1 MTYRYRSS
9 RRSFI
14 KAATAGAAGVLA
26 YNWDIL
32 KVGAANEVIVGAL
45 YVGPKTDYGW
55 NQAHAEGV
63 ATLKKAG
70 VKVVEEE
77 RVPETIQV
85 AKSMESMIKLD
96 KANLIFAT
104 SFGYWDQM
112 LKTAEKYPK
121 VQFLHA
127 APTVWKE
134 GMPKNAGSYNGYIDE
149 AQYISGIVAAHAS
162 QTGKLGFVGAKPYP
176 ASLRNINSFTLGART
191 VNPKATT
198 QVIFTGDWVLP
209 VKEAE
214 AVNSLADQGID
225 VVTCHVDSPKVVVET
240 AEKRGIFSCGYH
252 MNQSV
257 LAPKGYLTGAEWN
270 WEKVYADYVQWLRE
284 GKQWPHLV
292 RGGLKERIVRNSPY
306 GKAVSEEA
314 RKQADAARDKFMT
327 GDFVIYKGPIKSNA
341 GKIVIAAGE
350 SHGQTDVWL
359 ESMNWLV
366 EGVIGSTTG

>member
-1 MTYRYRSS
+1 MSDRHEVS
-9 RRSFI
+9 RRTFI
-14 KAATAGAAGVLA
+14 KAATAGTAGILTLGWNPLSSKAADQIV
-26 YNWDIL
+26 
-32 KVGAANEVIVGAL
+32 VGAL

-63 ATLKKAG
+63 ATLKKSG
-70 VKVVEEE
+70 IKVVEEE

-96 KANLIFAT
+96 GANLIFAT

-112 LKTAEKYPK
+112 LKTAEKYPN

-162 QTGKLGFVGAKPYP
+162 KSGKLGFVGAKPYP

-191 VNPKATT
+191 VKPKATT

-225 VVTCHVDSPKVVVET
+225 VVTCHVDSPKVVIET

-257 LAPKGYLTGAEWN
+257 LAPNGYLTGAEWN

-306 GKAVSEEA
+306 GKAVSDKA
-314 RKQADAARDKFMT
+314 RKQADAANAKFMS
-327 GDFVIYKGPIKSNA
+327 GNFVIYTGPIKDNTGKTVIPA
-341 GKIVIAAGE
+341 GK
-350 SHGQTDVWL
+350 SYGQTDVWL

-366 EGVIGSTTG
+366 DGVIGSTTS

>member
-1 MTYRYRSS
+1 MTYRYRIS

-26 YNWDIL
+26 YNWDI
-32 KVGAANEVIVGAL
+32 VNAGAANEVIVGAL

-112 LKTAEKYPK
+112 LKTAEKYPN

-127 APTVWKE
+127 APTVWKD

-149 AQYISGIVAAHAS
+149 AQYISGIVAAHTS
-162 QTGKLGFVGAKPYP
+162 KTGKLGFVGAKPYP

-198 QVIFTGDWVLP
+198 QVIFTGD
-209 VKEAE
+209 
-214 AVNSLADQGID
+214 
-225 VVTCHVDSPKVVVET
+225 
-240 AEKRGIFSCGYH
+240 
-252 MNQSV
+252 
-257 LAPKGYLTGAEWN
+257 
-270 WEKVYADYVQWLRE
+270 
-284 GKQWPHLV
+284 
-292 RGGLKERIVRNSPY
+292 
-306 GKAVSEEA
+306 
-314 RKQADAARDKFMT
+314 
-327 GDFVIYKGPIKSNA
+327 
-341 GKIVIAAGE
+341 
-350 SHGQTDVWL
+350 
-359 ESMNWLV
+359 
-366 EGVIGSTTG
+366 